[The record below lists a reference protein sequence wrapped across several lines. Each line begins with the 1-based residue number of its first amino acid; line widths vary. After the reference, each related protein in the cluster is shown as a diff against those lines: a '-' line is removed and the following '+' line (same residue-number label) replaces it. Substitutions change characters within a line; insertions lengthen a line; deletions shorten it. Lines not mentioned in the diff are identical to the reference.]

1 MLWGSVSDTQTMEL
15 CSSVYESATDEDMD
29 TIERKVEVQEDLRCN
44 TREWDRGRKNS
55 INYISLITGSPDH
68 NCRPFFHFVCPI
80 HRQCRVARRWTS
92 IWCLYCYATLWGRR
106 RRMTSVL
113 TISVIVHLSALLLSA
128 EGYVSRPV
136 R

>member
-1 MLWGSVSDTQTMEL
+1 MKLRASSECCGDPLATQTMEL
-15 CSSVYESATDEDMD
+15 CSSGYESATDEDMG

-80 HRQCRVARRWTS
+80 HRGQAMDIDLVSLLLCHAMGKKAENDKCPNYQRYRS
-92 IWCLYCYATLWGRR
+92 PLC
-106 RRMTSVL
+106 
-113 TISVIVHLSALLLSA
+113 SAL
-128 EGYVSRPV
+128 V